1 MNIKYSPISEPV
13 SYKIDGEIIY
23 IKARDEVRKIDF
35 SKVPNGKLVS
45 MIDYLS
51 EAERVDGELTVT
63 LRQPLDKEDKELPAM
78 DDFDTSEAEEINY
91 EWKSWEEIEKE
102 ENKPSELELLK
113 QENQTLALAIM
124 ELGKLILNGGK

>member
-51 EAERVDGELTVT
+51 EVERVDGELTVT
-63 LRQPLDKEDKELPAM
+63 LRQPLDKEGKELPVII
-78 DDFDTSEAEEINY
+78 DFEVIEYEEISF
-91 EWKSWEEIEKE
+91 EWKSWEEIERE
-102 ENKPSELELLK
+102 ENKLSDSDM
-113 QENQTLALAIM
+113 QALAIL
-124 ELGKLILNGGK
+124 ELAIEIEKLKG